1 MNILITNIGRRT
13 YFIDF
18 LKEIKKKYRK
28 IKIFVSDSNKYSA
41 GMLTDSDVKK
51 IVTPQALEKKKYIK
65 SLLEISK
72 KLKIRLIIPISDRD
86 LSLLSTNINLFKKIN
101 TQILVSSNKIIKIC
115 ANKILMNEFCK
126 KNKFLTP
133 KINFHVNKI
142 TNQYI
147 CKPIFGSGSEG
158 LILNNKD
165 LNIKVINKKKYIFQK
180 KIIGKEYNIDILNDL
195 SGNYVASCVKEKKII
210 RSGETDQAKVI
221 NLNLIQNFSKKL
233 SEKLRHIGNLDCDI
247 IVTKEKKIFI
257 IDLNPRFG
265 GGYPFTHLV
274 GQNYLKFILEDI
286 LKKRK
291 SKLKTIRK
299 PYILSKGISIHSK
312 IK

>member
-18 LKEIKKKYRK
+18 LKEIKKKYK
-28 IKIFVSDSNKYSA
+28 IIKIFVTDPNQNSA
-41 GMLTDSDVKK
+41 GILYDIGIKK
-51 IVTPQALEKKKYIK
+51 IITPQALEGKKYIN
-65 SLLEISK
+65 SLLKISK
-72 KLKIRLIIPISDRD
+72 KFKIDLIIPVSDHD
-86 LSLLSTNINLFKKIN
+86 LSLLSSNINLFKKIN
-101 TQILVSSNKIIKIC
+101 TKILISSNKIIKIC
-115 ANKILMNEFCK
+115 SNKILMSEFCK

-133 KINFHVNKI
+133 KINSHINKI

-165 LNIKVINKKKYIFQK
+165 LNIKVVNKKKYIFQK

-195 SGNYVASCVKEKKII
+195 SGNYVASCAKEKKII
-210 RSGETDQAKVI
+210 RSGETDQAKII
-221 NLNLIQNFSKKL
+221 NSNSFQNFSKKL
-233 SEKLRHIGNLDCDI
+233 SKKLRHIGNLDCDI
-247 IVTKEKKIFI
+247 IVKKKKIFI

-265 GGYPFTHLV
+265 GGYPFSHLV

-291 SKLKTIRK
+291 SNLKTPRK